1 MVSISLTLIQLGMV
15 GILILILF
23 GLTMFFGMFWWDI
36 KTKFNDVY
44 VRQYCAK
51 KRLPIIR
58 TINGAGREAWLIGDK
73 DKDYDLKFKGK
84 ERNVLVDPAYLSK
97 MPSNHLPDGTALY
110 DFHTNYHFP
119 VDKVGVSG
127 VVSMFRKIRNE
138 YAQLLPIRDDFVI
151 LELMGKNSK
160 DLLEDC
166 DKVLGRFDVDE
177 SECSA
182 ADLAFII
189 EDIKSNLKNWQIE
202 QGYMSVNQ
210 AVSRL
215 PFGTFA
221 VDIAQIEE
229 VTEQNYENEFGKRQ
243 SEMMM
248 WMTVIGGI
256 ILCAGIAVYIISMT
270 QKGGI

>member
-1 MVSISLTLIQLGMV
+1 MVSISLTLTQLGMV
-15 GILILILF
+15 GVLILILF
-23 GLTMFFGMFWWDI
+23 GLVMFFGMFWWDI

-51 KRLPIIR
+51 KHLPIIR
-58 TINGAGREAWLIGDK
+58 TIDGAGREVYLIGDK

-97 MPSNHLPDGTALY
+97 MPSNHLSDGTPLY
-110 DFHTNYHFP
+110 DFHTNFHFP
-119 VDKVGVSG
+119 IDKVGVSG
-127 VVSMFRKIRNE
+127 VVSMFRKIRSE
-138 YAQLLPIRDDFVI
+138 YAQLIPIRDDFVI
-151 LELMGKNSK
+151 LELMGKNSA
-160 DLLEDC
+160 DLEDDC
-166 DKVLGRFDVDE
+166 EKVLGRFDVDKE
-177 SECSA
+177 DCSPT
-182 ADLAFII
+182 DLALVI
-189 EDIKSNLKNWQIE
+189 ESIKANLKEWKIE

-215 PFGTFA
+215 PFGTFSI
-221 VDIAQIEE
+221 DISQIEE

-256 ILCAGIAVYIISMT
+256 ILCAGIAVYIISMS

>member
-1 MVSISLTLIQLGMV
+1 MVSISLTLIQLGMIGV
-15 GILILILF
+15 LILILF

-51 KRLPIIR
+51 NMLPIIR

-97 MPSNHLPDGTALY
+97 MPSNHLSDGTALY
-110 DFHTNYHFP
+110 DFHTNFHFP
-119 VDKVGVSG
+119 IDKVGVSG
-127 VVSMFRKIRNE
+127 VVSMFRKIRAE
-138 YAQLLPIRDDFVI
+138 YVQLVPIRDDFVI

-160 DLLEDC
+160 DLIDDC
-166 DKVLGRFDVDE
+166 EKVLGRFDVDE
-177 SECSA
+177 KDCSPE
-182 ADLAFII
+182 DLAYII

-202 QGYMSVNQ
+202 QGFMSVNQ

-229 VTEQNYENEFGKRQ
+229 VTEQNYDNEFGNRQ

-256 ILCAGIAVYIISMT
+256 ILCSGIAVYIISMSS
-270 QKGGI
+270 KGGV

>member
-15 GILILILF
+15 GVLILILF
-23 GLTMFFGMFWWDI
+23 GTTMFFGMFWWDI
-36 KTKFNDVY
+36 KSKFNDVY
-44 VRQYCAK
+44 VRQYCRK
-51 KRLPIIR
+51 KNLPVIR
-58 TINGAGREAWLIGDK
+58 TIDGSGREAWLIGDK
-73 DKDYDLKFKGK
+73 DKDYDLKFKSK

-97 MPSNHLPDGTALY
+97 MPSNHLPDGTKLY

-119 VDKVGVSG
+119 IDKVGISG
-127 VVSMFRKIRNE
+127 VVSMFRRIRKE
-138 YAQLLPIRDDFVI
+138 YPQLNPIRDDVVI
-151 LELMGKNSK
+151 LELMGKNSA
-160 DLLEDC
+160 DLIEDC
-166 DKVLGRFDVDE
+166 QKVLGRFDVDE
-177 SECSA
+177 DECSVQ
-182 ADLAFII
+182 DLANTI
-189 EDIKSNLKNWQIE
+189 ESIKSNLKNWKIE

-221 VDIAQIEE
+221 VDISQIEE

-270 QKGGI
+270 QGGA

>member
-15 GILILILF
+15 GVLILVLF
-23 GLTMFFGMFWWDI
+23 GTTMFFGSFWWDI
-36 KTKFNDVY
+36 KSKFNDVY
-44 VRQYCAK
+44 VRRYCTNK
-51 KRLPIIR
+51 HLPIIR
-58 TINGAGREAWLIGDK
+58 TIDGSGREAWLIGDK

-110 DFHTNYHFP
+110 DFHTNFHFP
-119 VDKVGVSG
+119 IDKVGVSG
-127 VVSMFRKIRNE
+127 VVSMFRKIRSE
-138 YAQLLPIRDDFVI
+138 YSQLIPIRDDFVI
-151 LELMGKNSK
+151 LELMGKNSN
-160 DLLEDC
+160 DLEEDC
-166 DKVLGRFDVDE
+166 AKVLGRFDVDE
-177 SECSA
+177 EEFSA
-182 ADLAFII
+182 KELAVVI
-189 EDIKSNLKNWQIE
+189 ENIKSNLKNWKIE

-221 VDIAQIEE
+221 VDISQIEE

-256 ILCAGIAVYIISMT
+256 ILCSGIAVYIISMT
-270 QKGGI
+270 QKGGV

>member
-1 MVSISLTLIQLGMV
+1 MVSISLTLVQLGMIGV
-15 GILILILF
+15 LILILF

-97 MPSNHLPDGTALY
+97 MPSNHLSDGTALY
-110 DFHTNYHFP
+110 DFHTNFHFP
-119 VDKVGVSG
+119 IDKVGVSG
-127 VVSMFRKIRNE
+127 VVSMFRKIRAE
-138 YAQLLPIRDDFVI
+138 YAQLVPIRDDFVI

-166 DKVLGRFDVDE
+166 EKVLGRFDVDK